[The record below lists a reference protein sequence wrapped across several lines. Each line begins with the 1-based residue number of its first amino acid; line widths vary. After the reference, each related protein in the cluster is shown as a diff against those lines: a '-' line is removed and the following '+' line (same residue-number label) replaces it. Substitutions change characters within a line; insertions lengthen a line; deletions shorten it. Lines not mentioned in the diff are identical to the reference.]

1 MKTCMTLALLGAAAA
16 AMATTADAAD
26 CDFGAIQ
33 GKLFPNA
40 TEGLKTCAKESGVD
54 IWTIAAFPT
63 EKQAQ
68 TLMTS
73 RTCVDYLN
81 QINERANREIQC
93 DIQIADTTKGFGAFI
108 TDLLTGQTGN
118 QTESASGSDEVEVPE
133 EKTNAKAKASLL
145 DGSDSTLKKTAT
157 TPKPTTATPAPTSAA
172 ASTSA
177 SVLSAGVIVVIGFA
191 LQW

>member
-1 MKTCMTLALLGAAAA
+1 MKTCMTLALLSAA
-16 AMATTADAAD
+16 AMATISDAAN
-26 CDFGAIQ
+26 CDFGEIQ
-33 GKLFPNA
+33 SKLYPNA
-40 TEGLKTCAKESGVD
+40 TEGLKKCATETGID
-54 IWTIAAFPT
+54 IWAIANFPT

-73 RTCVDYLN
+73 RNCVDYLN
-81 QINERANREIQC
+81 QINERANKEIQC
-93 DIQIADTTKGFGAFI
+93 DIKIADTTKGFGSFI

-133 EKTNAKAKASLL
+133 ENTNAKAKASLL
-145 DGSDSTLKKTAT
+145 DGSSSSSKKTAT

-172 ASTSA
+172 ASTS
-177 SVLSAGVIVVIGFA
+177 LSAVTAGVIAVIGLA